1 MILIVSA
8 KEYSQSLQHSQHSK
22 LLCFIP
28 LSSFSVILS
37 ETAPSIYYSY
47 YYQYYQPALSNIL
60 SQHSAALCGTLSH
73 TLRQHTTPTFLSDS
87 DTLIHSPGSHD
98 STLDL
103 AIWYSST
110 TLTLGH
116 ISGSSHSTSTLSHTF
131 WHTLC
136 HTISNHTTLGNGLSH
151 TILSQS

>member
-8 KEYSQSLQHSQHSK
+8 KEYSQSSQHSQHSK
-22 LLCFIP
+22 ILCFIP

-73 TLRQHTTPTFLSDS
+73 TLIQHTTPTFLSDS

-116 ISGSSHSTSTLSHTF
+116 TIWHHTLTLSLRQQPQYKYTQPY
-131 WHTLC
+131 
-136 HTISNHTTLGNGLSH
+136 
-151 TILSQS
+151 ILTYSVPYH